1 MILLERALP
10 GNQFVICL
18 LNFFEARFGQFLKII
33 AQMLDLVWMIFGCET
48 AVGGFDFFLGGAR
61 GDTQDCVGIL
71 AVWVVEIGGAV
82 LPVIG
87 LASGFFGALFRPS
100 QLCHTAVIAPERI
113 QHDQIIEPP
122 PPDQKIWDQIAWE
135 KNIKQC
141 ADKEPI
147 EFRHIHTLFRWFGN
161 SPAHEGRRAK
171 SVILDGIRSP
181 ICDNSRITLIS
192 FQVKLL
198 FPYHR
203 AVT

>member
-1 MILLERALP
+1 MLWERASP

-33 AQMLDLVWMIFGCET
+33 AQMLDLVRMIFGCET
-48 AVGGFDFFLGGAR
+48 AVGGFDLFLGGAR
-61 GDTQDCVGIL
+61 GDTQNGVWIL
-71 AVWVVEIGGAV
+71 AVWTVGIGGAV

-87 LASGFFGALFRPS
+87 LAPGLAGAVPRPS
-100 QLCHTAVIAPERI
+100 QLCHPAVIAPEHI

-122 PPDQKIWDQIAWE
+122 PPDQKIRNQIAWE

-141 ADKEPI
+141 ADQEPI

-161 SPAHEGRRAK
+161 RPAHEGRRAK
-171 SVILDGIRSP
+171 AVILDGIRSP
-181 ICDNSRITLIS
+181 ICDNSKITLIS

-198 FPYHR
+198 FHTTGP
-203 AVT
+203 